1 MVNTQFPHAIRL
13 MALISA
19 LALIMAIAC
28 GTSSPEAPQAA
39 DTGSSSQAAPQQSAP
54 QQAPAQPSAASQPGS
69 SQQGQGQSQDT
80 APAQPAP
87 TRVLAGAT
95 ATPLPAAIREM
106 PSEESTEGF
115 VDFDIKDPIIDPDRS
130 RQSEGKMV
138 LAYHTAL
145 SPKWSDPQVAPA
157 SRTPYSAFLQNVFD
171 PLIGAMPNGRFVY
184 LLAEDLQMTDD
195 FMKAT
200 FRLRE
205 GITFHN
211 GEPVTTE
218 DVRFS
223 YENYSGANADIYQ
236 EKTERIEIVD
246 ERTISFYF
254 REPFIDFLEL
264 YGSEASGAGFI
275 VPKAYYEEVG
285 PEGFIEAPVGA
296 GPYKIVGQT
305 TGQSVKMEAY
315 EDYWRKVPNI
325 QTIETK
331 GVPELASR
339 VAALKTGEVDVA
351 YFVTGALLQD
361 AIEDPNIQ
369 IDPNNSA
376 PFWLFFPGYEEPDN
390 PFHDKR
396 VREAVSLAMDREF
409 LSATE
414 TQGLAI
420 PTGNFI
426 PPGKGDYLERPVP
439 EYNVEKAKQLMAEA
453 GYADGF
459 EIDAFTPFPPV
470 FSLAERIMDSLREI
484 GIKSELN
491 VTQRPVFLS
500 MLREHRAGFPGTQ
513 IAFSISTGPPN
524 AAGYFRA
531 FALCEQGSSV
541 ICDDN
546 IDAKMAQFEGSLDLE
561 ERSAIVEELQ
571 AYILDEYIF
580 VPVYINAFAM
590 GAGPKIKGDIADY
603 SVVSTSLFPYE
614 DIEIN
619 P

>member
-1 MVNTQFPHAIRL
+1 MANPQFTRVLRL
-13 MALISA
+13 FLFSAALLMIA
-19 LALIMAIAC
+19 AMAC
-28 GTSSPEAPQAA
+28 GTSAPEAPPAPEAASGSQQASSQQ
-39 DTGSSSQAAPQQSAP
+39 SSSQ
-54 QQAPAQPSAASQPGS
+54 PSTSQDASSQPQAS
-69 SQQGQGQSQDT
+69 SEQSQGS
-80 APAQPAP
+80 AQDSAPAP
-87 TRVLAGAT
+87 TKVLAAAT
-95 ATPLPAAIREM
+95 ATPLPPAIQAE
-106 PSEESTEGF
+106 PSADATEGL
-115 VDFDIKDPIIDPDRS
+115 VDFDIKDPVIDPDRS
-130 RQSEGKMV
+130 RQSEGEMV

-145 SPKWSDPQVAPA
+145 SPKWLDPQVAPA
-157 SRTPYSAFLQNVFD
+157 SRTPYSAFLQAVFD

-184 LLAEDLQMTDD
+184 LLAEDLEMTDD
-195 FMKAT
+195 FKKAT

-218 DVRFS
+218 DVKFS

-236 EKTERIEIVD
+236 DKTERIEIVD
-246 ERTISFYF
+246 ERTITFYF
-254 REPFIDFLEL
+254 NEAFIDFLEL

-275 VPKAYYEEVG
+275 VPKAYYQEVG
-285 PEGFIEAPVGA
+285 PEKFIEAPIGTGA
-296 GPYKIVGQT
+296 YKIVGQT
-305 TGQSVKMEAY
+305 TGQAVIMEAY

-325 QTIETK
+325 KTIETK

-369 IDPNNSA
+369 VDPNNSA
-376 PFWLFFPGYEEPDN
+376 PFWLFFPGYEDPAN
-390 PFHDKR
+390 PFFDKR

-439 EYNVEKAKQLMAEA
+439 EYNVERAKQLMAEA
-453 GYADGF
+453 GYAEGF
-459 EIDAFTPFPPV
+459 ELDAFTPFPPV

-531 FALCEQGSSV
+531 FGLCEQGSSV

-546 IDAKMAQFEGSLDLE
+546 IDAKMAEYESSLDLE
-561 ERSAIVEELQ
+561 ERSNIVEELQ
-571 AYILDEYIF
+571 AYILDEHIF

-590 GAGPKIKGDIADY
+590 GAGPKIKGDISQY
-603 SVVSTSLFPYE
+603 SEVSTSLFPYE

>member
-1 MVNTQFPHAIRL
+1 MKVNSRL
-13 MALISA
+13 GRAAKQLLLP
-19 LALIMAIAC
+19 LALLVLVAIAC
-28 GTSSPEAPQAA
+28 GTSAPEAPQAP
-39 DTGSSSQAAPQQSAP
+39 DTSSGSQQA
-54 QQAPAQPSAASQPGS
+54 APAQPE
-69 SQQGQGQSQDT
+69 GQTQET
-80 APAQPAP
+80 APTAAPAP
-87 TRVLAGAT
+87 TRVLASAT
-95 ATPLPAAIREM
+95 ATPLPPAIQAE
-106 PSEESTEGF
+106 PSASSSAEGL
-115 VDFDIKDPIIDPDRS
+115 VDFDIKDAIIDPDRS
-130 RQSEGKMV
+130 RMPEGSMV
-138 LAYHTAL
+138 LGIHTAL
-145 SPKWSDPQVAPA
+145 SPKWLDPQVAPA
-157 SRTPYSAFLQNVFD
+157 SRTPYGTFLQAVFD
-171 PLIGAMPNGRFVY
+171 PLIGAMPNGLFVY
-184 LLAEDLQMTDD
+184 LLAEDLEMTDD
-195 FMKAT
+195 FKKAT

-218 DVRFS
+218 DVKFS

-236 EKTERIEIVD
+236 DKTERIEIVD
-246 ERTISFYF
+246 ERTITFHFKES
-254 REPFIDFLEL
+254 FIDFLEL

-285 PEGFIEAPVGA
+285 PDKFIEAPIGA
-296 GPYKIVGQT
+296 GAYKITGQT
-305 TGQSVKMEAY
+305 TGQSVTMEAY

-325 QTIETK
+325 KTIETK
-331 GVPELASR
+331 GIPELASR

-361 AIEDPNIQ
+361 AIEDPDIQ
-369 IDPNNSA
+369 VDPNNSA

-396 VREAVSLAMDREF
+396 VRQAVSLALDRQF
-409 LSATE
+409 LSDTE
-414 TQGLAI
+414 TQGLAV

-426 PPGKGDYLERPVP
+426 VPGKGDYLERPVP
-439 EYNVEKAKQLMAEA
+439 EYDLEKAKQLMAEA
-453 GYADGF
+453 GFEDGF
-459 EIDAFTPFPPV
+459 ELDAFTPFPPV
-470 FSLAERIMDSLREI
+470 FSLAERMMDSLREI

-500 MLREHRAGFPGTQ
+500 MLREHRAGFPGVQ

-531 FALCEQGSSV
+531 FALCEQSSSV
-541 ICDDN
+541 TCDDH
-546 IDAKMAQFEGSLDLE
+546 IDARMADYEASLDLE
-561 ERSAIVEELQ
+561 ERSEIVEELQ

-590 GAGPKIKGDIADY
+590 GAGPKIKGDITKY
-603 SVVSTSLFPYE
+603 TEVNVSLYPYE

>member
-1 MVNTQFPHAIRL
+1 
-13 MALISA
+13 MAKASFTRTMKL
-19 LALIMAIAC
+19 LALPAALLVIMMIAC
-28 GTSSPEAPQAA
+28 GTSAPEAPETRA
-39 DTGSSSQAAPQQSAP
+39 TGSSTQASSQQSSS
-54 QQAPAQPSAASQPGS
+54 QQTSSQPAASQQGS
-69 SQQGQGQSQDT
+69 SQQDQGQAQSQDS
-80 APAQPAP
+80 APAAPPP
-87 TRVLAGAT
+87 TRVLAAAT
-95 ATPLPAAIREM
+95 ATPLPAAIRET

-195 FMKAT
+195 FKKAT

-218 DVRFS
+218 DVKFS

-246 ERTISFYF
+246 ERTITFYF
-254 REPFIDFLEL
+254 RESFIDFLEL

-275 VPKAYYEEVG
+275 VPKAYYQEVG
-285 PEGFIEAPVGA
+285 PDGFIEAPIGA

-305 TGQSVKMEAY
+305 TGQSVIMEAY

-513 IAFSISTGPPN
+513 IAFSISTG
-524 AAGYFRA
+524 ASQRRKLLQGIRTVRA
-531 FALCEQGSSV
+531 EFLG
-541 ICDDN
+541 N
-546 IDAKMAQFEGSLDLE
+546 L
-561 ERSAIVEELQ
+561 RR
-571 AYILDEYIF
+571 
-580 VPVYINAFAM
+580 PH
-590 GAGPKIKGDIADY
+590 
-603 SVVSTSLFPYE
+603 
-614 DIEIN
+614 
-619 P
+619 

>member
-1 MVNTQFPHAIRL
+1 MVNARFGRAIRL
-13 MALISA
+13 LALPAA
-19 LALIMAIAC
+19 LLLIMAIAC
-28 GTSSPEAPQAA
+28 GTSSPEAPQAPDSGA
-39 DTGSSSQAAPQQSAP
+39 GSQQASSQ
-54 QQAPAQPSAASQPGS
+54 QASSQQPSSGSATSQEAASQPD
-69 SQQGQGQSQDT
+69 QGQSQQSE
-80 APAQPAP
+80 PAAPAP
-87 TRVLAGAT
+87 TRALAAAT
-95 ATPLPAAIREM
+95 ATPLPAAIRET

-115 VDFDIKDPIIDPDRS
+115 IDFDIKDPIIDPDRS
-130 RQSEGKMV
+130 KQSEGEMV

-184 LLAEDLQMTDD
+184 LLAEDLEMTDD

-218 DVRFS
+218 DVKFS

-236 EKTERIEIVD
+236 EKTDRIEIVD
-246 ERTISFYF
+246 ERTITFHF
-254 REPFIDFLEL
+254 TEPFIDFLEL

-275 VPKAYYEEVG
+275 VPKAYYEQVG
-285 PEGFIEAPVGA
+285 PEGFIEAPIGA

-305 TGQSVKMEAY
+305 TGQSVIMEAY

-325 QTIETK
+325 KTIETK

-361 AIEDPNIQ
+361 AIDDPNIQ

-500 MLREHRAGFPGTQ
+500 MLREHREGFPGTQ

-531 FALCEQGSSV
+531 FGLCDQGSSV

-546 IDAKMAQFEGSLDLE
+546 IDAKMAQFEASLDLE

>member
-1 MVNTQFPHAIRL
+1 MIAA
-13 MALISA
+13 M
-19 LALIMAIAC
+19 AC
-28 GTSSPEAPQAA
+28 GTSAPEAPPAPEAASGSQQASSQQ
-39 DTGSSSQAAPQQSAP
+39 SSSQ
-54 QQAPAQPSAASQPGS
+54 PSTSQDTS
-69 SQQGQGQSQDT
+69 SQQQASSEQSQSS
-80 APAQPAP
+80 AQDSAPAP
-87 TRVLAGAT
+87 TKVLAAAT
-95 ATPLPAAIREM
+95 ATPLPPAIQAE
-106 PSEESTEGF
+106 PSADATEGL
-115 VDFDIKDPIIDPDRS
+115 VDFDIKDPVIDPDRS
-130 RQSEGKMV
+130 RQSEGEMV

-145 SPKWSDPQVAPA
+145 SPKWLDPQVAPA
-157 SRTPYSAFLQNVFD
+157 SRTPYSAFLQAVFD

-184 LLAEDLQMTDD
+184 LLAEDLEMTDD
-195 FMKAT
+195 FKKAT

-218 DVRFS
+218 DVKFS

-236 EKTERIEIVD
+236 DKTERIEIVD
-246 ERTISFYF
+246 ERTITFYF
-254 REPFIDFLEL
+254 NEAFIDFLEL

-275 VPKAYYEEVG
+275 VPKAYYQEVG
-285 PEGFIEAPVGA
+285 PEKFIEAPIGTGA
-296 GPYKIVGQT
+296 YKIVGQT
-305 TGQSVKMEAY
+305 TGQAVIMEAY

-325 QTIETK
+325 KTIETK

-369 IDPNNSA
+369 VDPNNSA
-376 PFWLFFPGYEEPDN
+376 PFWLFFPGYEDPAN
-390 PFHDKR
+390 PFFDKR

-426 PPGKGDYLERPVP
+426 PPGKGDYLDRPVP
-439 EYNVEKAKQLMAEA
+439 EYNVERAKQLMAEA
-453 GYADGF
+453 GYAEGF
-459 EIDAFTPFPPV
+459 ELDAFTPFPPV

-531 FALCEQGSSV
+531 FGLCEQGSSV

-546 IDAKMAQFEGSLDLE
+546 IDAKMAEYESSLDLE
-561 ERSAIVEELQ
+561 ERSSIVEELQ
-571 AYILDEYIF
+571 AYILDEHIF

-590 GAGPKIKGDIADY
+590 GAGPKIKGDISQY
-603 SVVSTSLFPYE
+603 SEVSTSLFPYE

>member
-1 MVNTQFPHAIRL
+1 MMNLRIARILRL
-13 MALISA
+13 LALPSA
-19 LALIMAIAC
+19 LLLIMAIAC
-28 GTSSPEAPQAA
+28 GAASPEAPQAGE
-39 DTGSSSQAAPQQSAP
+39 TGSSTQAASPQASSP
-54 QQAPAQPSAASQPGS
+54 QASSPQAAAPAASSQQGS
-69 SQQGQGQSQDT
+69 SQQGQAQAQDT
-80 APAQPAP
+80 APAGPPP
-87 TRVLAGAT
+87 TRVLAAAT
-95 ATPLPAAIREM
+95 ATPLPAAIRET

-195 FMKAT
+195 FQKAT

-236 EKTERIEIVD
+236 EKTERIEVVD
-246 ERTISFYF
+246 ERTITFYF
-254 REPFIDFLEL
+254 KEPFIDFLEL

-275 VPKAYYEEVG
+275 VPRAYYEQVG
-285 PEGFIEAPVGA
+285 PEGFIEAPIGA

-305 TGQSVKMEAY
+305 TGQSVIMEAY

-414 TQGLAI
+414 TQGLAV

-439 EYNVEKAKQLMAEA
+439 EYNVERAKQLMAEA

-500 MLREHRAGFPGTQ
+500 MLREHRAGIPRHPDRLLHLHRPAQRRKLFQGLR
-513 IAFSISTGPPN
+513 SL
-524 AAGYFRA
+524 RA
-531 FALCEQGSSV
+531 EFLG
-541 ICDDN
+541 N
-546 IDAKMAQFEGSLDLE
+546 L
-561 ERSAIVEELQ
+561 
-571 AYILDEYIF
+571 
-580 VPVYINAFAM
+580 
-590 GAGPKIKGDIADY
+590 
-603 SVVSTSLFPYE
+603 
-614 DIEIN
+614 
-619 P
+619 

>member
-1 MVNTQFPHAIRL
+1 MANPQFTRVLRL
-13 MALISA
+13 FLFSAALLMIA
-19 LALIMAIAC
+19 AMAC
-28 GTSSPEAPQAA
+28 GTSAPEAPPAPEAASGSQQAA
-39 DTGSSSQAAPQQSAP
+39 SQQSSSQ
-54 QQAPAQPSAASQPGS
+54 PSTSQDASSQPQAS
-69 SQQGQGQSQDT
+69 SEQSQGS
-80 APAQPAP
+80 AQDSAPAP
-87 TRVLAGAT
+87 TKVLAAAT
-95 ATPLPAAIREM
+95 ATPLPPAIQAE
-106 PSEESTEGF
+106 PSADATEGL
-115 VDFDIKDPIIDPDRS
+115 VDFDIKDPVIDPDRS
-130 RQSEGKMV
+130 RQSEGEMV

-145 SPKWSDPQVAPA
+145 SPKWLDPQVAPA
-157 SRTPYSAFLQNVFD
+157 SRTPYSAFLQAVFD

-184 LLAEDLQMTDD
+184 LLAEDLEMTDD
-195 FMKAT
+195 FKKAT

-218 DVRFS
+218 DVKFS

-236 EKTERIEIVD
+236 DKTERIEIVD
-246 ERTISFYF
+246 ERTITFYF
-254 REPFIDFLEL
+254 NEAFIDFLEL

-275 VPKAYYEEVG
+275 VPKAYYQEVG
-285 PEGFIEAPVGA
+285 PEKFIEAPIGTGA
-296 GPYKIVGQT
+296 YKIVGQT
-305 TGQSVKMEAY
+305 TGQAVIMEAY

-325 QTIETK
+325 KTIETK

-369 IDPNNSA
+369 VDPNNSA
-376 PFWLFFPGYEEPDN
+376 PFWLFFPGYEDPAN
-390 PFHDKR
+390 PFFDKR

-426 PPGKGDYLERPVP
+426 PPGKGDYLDRPVP
-439 EYNVEKAKQLMAEA
+439 EYNVERAKQLMAEA
-453 GYADGF
+453 GYAEGF
-459 EIDAFTPFPPV
+459 ELDAFTPFPPV

-531 FALCEQGSSV
+531 FGLCEQGSSV
-541 ICDDN
+541 ICDDH
-546 IDAKMAQFEGSLDLE
+546 IDAKMAEYESSLDLE

-571 AYILDEYIF
+571 AYILDEHIF

-590 GAGPKIKGDIADY
+590 GAGPKIKGDISQY
-603 SVVSTSLFPYE
+603 SEVSTSLFPYE

>member
-1 MVNTQFPHAIRL
+1 MANPQFIRPLRLFLFSAALL
-13 MALISA
+13 MIAA
-19 LALIMAIAC
+19 MAC
-28 GTSSPEAPQAA
+28 GTSAPEAPPAPEAASGSQQASSQQ
-39 DTGSSSQAAPQQSAP
+39 SSSQ
-54 QQAPAQPSAASQPGS
+54 PSTSQDTS
-69 SQQGQGQSQDT
+69 SQQQASSEQSQSS
-80 APAQPAP
+80 AQDSAPAP
-87 TRVLAGAT
+87 TKVLAAAT
-95 ATPLPAAIREM
+95 ATPLPPAIQAE
-106 PSEESTEGF
+106 PSADATEGL
-115 VDFDIKDPIIDPDRS
+115 VDFDIKDPVIDPDRS
-130 RQSEGKMV
+130 RQSEGEMV

-145 SPKWSDPQVAPA
+145 SPKWLDPQVAPA
-157 SRTPYSAFLQNVFD
+157 SRTPYSAFLQAVFD

-184 LLAEDLQMTDD
+184 LLAEDLEMTDD
-195 FMKAT
+195 FKKAT

-218 DVRFS
+218 DVKFS

-236 EKTERIEIVD
+236 DKTERIEIVD
-246 ERTISFYF
+246 ERTITFYF
-254 REPFIDFLEL
+254 NEAFIDFLEL

-275 VPKAYYEEVG
+275 VPKAYYQEVG
-285 PEGFIEAPVGA
+285 PEKFIEAPIGTGA
-296 GPYKIVGQT
+296 YKIVGQT
-305 TGQSVKMEAY
+305 TGQAVIMEAY

-325 QTIETK
+325 KTIETK

-369 IDPNNSA
+369 VDPNNSA
-376 PFWLFFPGYEEPDN
+376 PFWLFFPGYEDPAN
-390 PFHDKR
+390 PFFDKR

-426 PPGKGDYLERPVP
+426 PPGKGDYLDRPVP
-439 EYNVEKAKQLMAEA
+439 EYNVERAKQLMAEA
-453 GYADGF
+453 GYAEGF
-459 EIDAFTPFPPV
+459 ELDAFTPFPPV

-531 FALCEQGSSV
+531 FGLCEQGSSV

-546 IDAKMAQFEGSLDLE
+546 IDAKMAEYESSLDLE
-561 ERSAIVEELQ
+561 ERSSIVEELQ
-571 AYILDEYIF
+571 AYILDEHIF

-590 GAGPKIKGDIADY
+590 GAGPKIKGDISQY
-603 SVVSTSLFPYE
+603 SEVSTSLFPYE